1 MTAPDRQRRGP
12 ASAPPSL
19 GTYDDAMSA
28 LYTTLSEVRQ
38 NDLSVGES
46 QVEENETQQQ
56 QSEAQQRAALQQEQ
70 ANQANSGGGFFSDI
84 GHFFGDVASDLAHGR
99 LGSAVDDAGRDL
111 ENAWNSPKF
120 WNDLK
125 TGLEDVAIVTT
136 AAAAVVAT
144 AGAGAIAVAAATV
157 SAVAAG
163 GAGLAAARVD
173 HFAAAAEDA
182 SADATAA
189 GERPRPPPAAHDRR
203 PRDLKQTDE
212 SHERALESLT
222 QSIQTNDQTLVTA
235 SSMTVKG

>member
-1 MTAPDRQRRGP
+1 VTAPVGN
-12 ASAPPSL
+12 AAAPPGSASL

-38 NDLSVGES
+38 NDLSVGEG

-56 QSEAQQRAALQQEQ
+56 QSEAQQRVALQQEQ
-70 ANQANSGGGFFSDI
+70 ANQASSGGGFFSDI
-84 GHFFGDVASDLAHGR
+84 GHFFGDVASDIAHGR

-111 ENAWNSPKF
+111 ENAWNSPRF

-144 AGAGAIAVAAATV
+144 AGAGTIAVAAATV

-173 HFAAAAEDA
+173 HFEACAEDA

-189 GERPRPPPAAHDRR
+189 GNDLDHLQQLTADVLAN
-203 PRDLKQTDE
+203 LKQTDE
-212 SHERALESLT
+212 SHGRALESLT
-222 QSIQTNDQTLVTA
+222 HSIQTNDQSLVTA